1 MMRYKTREEIP
12 LEYKWDLEAIF
23 ENIEKWEYDFKFVD
37 DSIPKFADYKLTFK
51 NSGEDLHKTLKLDEY
66 LSNKLGKLY
75 LYAFLSKDLDLNNST
90 FQNLEGRMKLLVSKY
105 QNATAFITPNIL
117 EIGEKTLY
125 KYMADIEELRIYKHF
140 FENILRMKEHTLS
153 ADKEELLALSGPALQ
168 TSYNT
173 FSLLKATEIDYGKT
187 TNEKGEDEEISEA
200 IFYGAMYSNDRD
212 YRERVYRQFYKPY
225 MSLKNTFASLFTG
238 KMNADV
244 FNAKAKNYSSSL
256 EAALKPNNIPLEVY
270 HNLVNSANAGLSSLH
285 RWVALKKK
293 ILKYDDIHPYD
304 MYVSLFPE
312 SKKDYSFEDA
322 RAIVTNTLTLMGSHY
337 IEAIK
342 ECFDN
347 RRIDVYE
354 TKGKR
359 SGAYSSGVTVGVDP
373 YVLMNWNGTLNDV
386 STLIHELGHNMHS
399 YFTGQVQ
406 PTVYASYPIFT
417 AEVASITNENLL
429 HEYLY
434 YNSTS
439 KLEKMNLIETYINK
453 IVSTFFRQ
461 TQFAEFELL
470 THEITEKGNALNAEM
485 LTSHYTDI
493 FKKYYGPEMTDD
505 KEEFHTWARVPHF
518 YYNFYVYQYAT
529 GLAAS
534 EVLSKNIMEKGL
546 PAAGKMMS
554 FLSSGNSKYPIDTLK
569 DAGVDMTSKATIDA
583 VITKMNTLMDELEN
597 LI

>member
-1 MMRYKTREEIP
+1 MRYKTREEIP

-37 DSIPKFADYKLTFK
+37 DSIPKFADYKLNFK

-66 LSNKLGKLY
+66 LSNKLSKLY
-75 LYAFLSKDLDLNNST
+75 LYAFLSKDVDLNNST

-105 QNATAFITPNIL
+105 QNATAFITPSIL
-117 EIGEKTLY
+117 EVGIEKLY
-125 KYMADIEELRIYKHF
+125 KYMADIEELRIHKHF
-140 FENILRMKEHTLS
+140 FENIIRMNEHTLS

-187 TNEKGEDEEISEA
+187 TNEKDEEEEISEA

-225 MSLKNTFASLFTG
+225 INLKNTFASLFTG
-238 KMNADV
+238 KLNADV
-244 FNAKAKNYSSSL
+244 FKAKAKNYSSSL

-270 HNLVNSANAGLSSLH
+270 HNLVYSANSGLSVLH

-293 ILKYDDIHPYD
+293 IMKFDAIQPYD
-304 MYVSLFPE
+304 MYVSMFPE

-337 IEAIK
+337 IEAIN

-359 SGAYSSGVTVGVDP
+359 SGAYSSGVTVGVEP
-373 YVLMNWNGTLNDV
+373 YLLMNWNGTLNDV

-399 YFTGQVQ
+399 HFTGKVQ

-439 KLEKMNLIETYINK
+439 KIEKMNLIETYINK

-470 THEITEKGNALNAEM
+470 THDITEKGNALNAEM
-485 LTSHYTDI
+485 LTGHYTDI
-493 FKKYYGPEMTDD
+493 FKKYYGSEMTDNI
-505 KEEFHTWARVPHF
+505 EEFHTWARVPHF

-554 FLSSGNSKYPIDTLK
+554 FLSSGDSKYPIDTLK

-583 VITKMNTLMDELEN
+583 VITKMTTLMDELEN

>member
-1 MMRYKTREEIP
+1 MRYKTREEIP

-225 MSLKNTFASLFTG
+225 MNLKNTFASLFTG

-270 HNLVNSANAGLSSLH
+270 HNLVDSANAGLSSMH

-312 SKKDYSFEDA
+312 NKKDYSFEDA
-322 RAIVTNTLTLMGSHY
+322 RAIVTNTLTLMGNHY

-347 RRIDVYE
+347 RRIDVYD

-439 KLEKMNLIETYINK
+439 KLEKMNLIETFINK

-485 LTSHYTDI
+485 LTNHYTDI

>member
-1 MMRYKTREEIP
+1 MRYKTREEIP

-37 DSIPKFADYKLTFK
+37 DSIPKFADHKLNFK

-66 LSNKLGKLY
+66 LSNKLSKLY
-75 LYAFLSKDLDLNNST
+75 LYAFLSKDVDLNNST

-105 QNATAFITPNIL
+105 QNATAFITPSIL
-117 EIGEKTLY
+117 EVGIEKLY
-125 KYMADIEELRIYKHF
+125 KYMADIEELRIHKHF
-140 FENILRMKEHTLS
+140 FENIIRMNEHTLS

-187 TNEKGEDEEISEA
+187 TNEKDEEEEISEA

-225 MSLKNTFASLFTG
+225 INLKNTFASLFTG
-238 KMNADV
+238 KLNADV
-244 FNAKAKNYSSSL
+244 FKAKAKNYSSSL

-270 HNLVNSANAGLSSLH
+270 HNLVYSANSGLSVLH

-293 ILKYDDIHPYD
+293 IMKFDAIQPYD
-304 MYVSLFPE
+304 MYVSMFPE

-337 IEAIK
+337 IEAIN

-359 SGAYSSGVTVGVDP
+359 SGAYSSGVTVGVEP
-373 YVLMNWNGTLNDV
+373 YLLMNWNGTLNDV

-399 YFTGQVQ
+399 HFTGKVQ

-439 KLEKMNLIETYINK
+439 KIEKMNLIETYINK

-470 THEITEKGNALNAEM
+470 THDITEKGNALNAEM
-485 LTSHYTDI
+485 LTGHYTDI
-493 FKKYYGPEMTDD
+493 FKKYYGSEMTDNI
-505 KEEFHTWARVPHF
+505 EEFHTWARVPHF

-554 FLSSGNSKYPIDTLK
+554 FLSSGDSKYPIDTLK

-583 VITKMNTLMDELEN
+583 VITKMTTLMDELEN

>member
-1 MMRYKTREEIP
+1 MRYKTREEIP

-66 LSNKLGKLY
+66 LSNKLGRLY
-75 LYAFLSKDLDLNNST
+75 LYAFLSKDVDLNNST

-117 EIGEKTLY
+117 KVGIEKLY

-140 FENILRMKEHTLS
+140 FENIIRMNEHTLS

-187 TNEKGEDEEISEA
+187 TNEKGEEEEISEA

-212 YRERVYRQFYKPY
+212 YRERVYRQFYKPF

-238 KMNADV
+238 KLNADV

-270 HNLVNSANAGLSSLH
+270 HNLVDSANSGLSVLH

-293 ILKYDDIHPYD
+293 IMKIDAIHPFD
-304 MYVSLFPE
+304 MYVSMFPE
-312 SKKDYSFEDA
+312 SKNDYSFEDA
-322 RAIVTNTLTLMGSHY
+322 RAIVSNTLTLMGNHY
-337 IEAIK
+337 VEAIN

-359 SGAYSSGVTVGVDP
+359 SGAYSSGVTVGVEP

-399 YFTGQVQ
+399 HFTGQVQ

-485 LTSHYTDI
+485 LTGHYTDI
-493 FKKYYGPEMTDD
+493 FKKYYGSEMTDNT
-505 KEEFHTWARVPHF
+505 EEFHTWARVPHF

-583 VITKMNTLMDELEN
+583 VITKMTTLMDELEK

>member
-1 MMRYKTREEIP
+1 MRYKTREEIP

-225 MSLKNTFASLFTG
+225 MNLKNTFASLFTG

-270 HNLVNSANAGLSSLH
+270 HNLVDSANAGLSSMH

-304 MYVSLFPE
+304 MYVSLFPD

-485 LTSHYTDI
+485 LTNHYTDI